1 MAEILD
7 IALHL
12 TAKQREALQLMAA
25 GLALRQVSERTG
37 VAIQT
42 LYNWR
47 SSHATFRLELDLV
60 QRRLHE
66 EGLNALRGLVH
77 EATATLAGV
86 MASPNSRDSDRIAA
100 ARTVL
105 QFCSPGD
112 TASPG
117 SGPDSEDAEFLEV
130 AEDIAR
136 LVRAADA
143 R

>member
-7 IALHL
+7 IASHL

-25 GLALRQVSERTG
+25 GLALRHVSERTG
-37 VAIQT
+37 IAVQT

-47 SSHATFRLELDLV
+47 SSHEAFRRELGMV
-60 QRRLHE
+60 QRQLHE
-66 EGLNALRGLVH
+66 EGLQALRGLVH

-86 MASPNSRDSDRIAA
+86 MGNPDSRDSDRIAA

-105 QFCSPGD
+105 QFCSPGGA
-112 TASPG
+112 ASQE
-117 SGPDSEDAEFLEV
+117 SGRDPEDAEFLLV

-136 LVRAADA
+136 LVRAANGG
-143 R
+143 

>member
-7 IALHL
+7 IAYHL
-12 TAKQREALQLMAA
+12 SAKQREALQLMAS
-25 GLALRQVSERTG
+25 GLALRQVAERTG
-37 VAIQT
+37 VAMQT

-47 SSHATFRLELDLV
+47 SSHATFRRELELV
-60 QRRLHE
+60 QRQLHD
-66 EGLNALRGLVH
+66 EGMHALRGLVH
-77 EATATLAGV
+77 EATATLASV

-105 QFCSPGD
+105 QFCNSGE
-112 TASPG
+112 TAG
-117 SGPDSEDAEFLEV
+117 EDGCRDPEDGEFLAV

-136 LVRAADA
+136 LVRAADG

>member
-7 IALHL
+7 IASHL

-37 VAIQT
+37 VAVQT

-47 SSHATFRLELDLV
+47 SSHEAFRRELDLV
-60 QRRLHE
+60 QRQLHE
-66 EGLNALRGLVH
+66 EGLQALRGLVH

-86 MASPNSRDSDRIAA
+86 MADSDSRDSDRIAA

-105 QFCSPGD
+105 QFCSLGGA
-112 TASPG
+112 ASQE
-117 SGPDSEDAEFLEV
+117 SGRDSEDAEFLSV

-136 LVRAADA
+136 LVRAANGG
-143 R
+143 